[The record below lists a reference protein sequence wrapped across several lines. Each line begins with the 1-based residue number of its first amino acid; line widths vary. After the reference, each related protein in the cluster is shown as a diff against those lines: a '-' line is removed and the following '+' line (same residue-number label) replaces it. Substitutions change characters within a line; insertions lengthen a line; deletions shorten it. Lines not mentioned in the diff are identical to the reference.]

1 MVYISVLA
9 NHSAEEILGSLTLVH
24 PENLSSLVISN
35 TLTDFCIKGGSV
47 YEGVVFLK
55 LNAHLGVR
63 YAICLL

>member
-35 TLTDFCIKGGSV
+35 TLTDFCIQGGSV
-47 YEGVVFLK
+47 YEGVVLHNRDK
-55 LNAHLGVR
+55 AVAAVNP
-63 YAICLL
+63 